1 MADRISAAVSA
12 NFGPRDAEIPFD
24 ALAAQHG
31 NRSGERLGMCCVA
44 LRSGTLLLS
53 AHSHTSTGLPLKLD
67 ARSARPPQRES
78 AEIRPSHRAQTKM
91 HPPKLV
97 PTTKLKTAYL
107 PPKSS
112 QQVDRPEG
120 PPGGTYDSASRPH
133 DTPGT
138 VAARP
143 ALARLPGQIPTG
155 WLVLEPGGGG
165 GGCGACFMAR
175 LPDATP
181 PAPSCRPRGASHA
194 RASSRRT

>member
-91 HPPKLV
+91 HPPQ
-97 PTTKLKTAYL
+97 T
-107 PPKSS
+107 S
-112 QQVDRPEG
+112 
-120 PPGGTYDSASRPH
+120 PH
-133 DTPGT
+133 HQ
-138 VAARP
+138 AKNS
-143 ALARLPGQIPTG
+143 I
-155 WLVLEPGGGG
+155 
-165 GGCGACFMAR
+165 
-175 LPDATP
+175 
-181 PAPSCRPRGASHA
+181 PAPQIEPAGRQARGST
-194 RASSRRT
+194 RRYI